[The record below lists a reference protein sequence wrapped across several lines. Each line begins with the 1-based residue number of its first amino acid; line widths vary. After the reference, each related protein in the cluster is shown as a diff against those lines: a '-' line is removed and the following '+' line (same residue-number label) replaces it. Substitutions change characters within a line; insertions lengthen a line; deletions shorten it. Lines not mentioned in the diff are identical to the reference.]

1 MHGISCKRK
10 NLQIDGGDWQSS
22 AWRKKQTV
30 GMSSW
35 QLAKVKTQDWT
46 PAMAKVADHRPG
58 SVLAPEQ
65 WREDQFRSDQQT
77 STWKRMDFM
86 ADMGWAI
93 TFVLFI
99 FSCDILSCL
108 QMFLNTS
115 PTRSDLEKAHLQAGS
130 ESLYSNNHAASHQTA
145 KCRWDIQR
153 RCDPTKITPCL
164 SCRFQ
169 VQANFTPE
177 FHSLTSWHLNKWVC
191 FVWTMGYSGLMWY
204 D

>member
-10 NLQIDGGDWQSS
+10 KLANW
-22 AWRKKQTV
+22 WRGMAIFRLAQETV

-35 QLAKVKTQDWT
+35 QLAKVEAQDWT

-58 SVLAPEQ
+58 SVLVPEQ
-65 WREDQFRSDQQT
+65 WLEDQFRLDQQT

-130 ESLYSNNHAASHQTA
+130 ESLYSKNHAAWKRQMPLRHPATLRSNQ
-145 KCRWDIQR
+145 KN
-153 RCDPTKITPCL
+153 TPPFVPFP
-164 SCRFQ
+164 SPSQ
-169 VQANFTPE
+169 
-177 FHSLTSWHLNKWVC
+177 FHAWVSLTQKLAS
-191 FVWTMGYSGLMWY
+191 
-204 D
+204 